1 MVVALASAKK
11 NLIKSRDEY
20 TRYYGDFRGV
30 DFSSDHTQVHPQ
42 RLAYLVNMYKDYRSG
57 EGSSLETIPGFRR
70 AAEMPTK
77 DGEKVLNKQINALH
91 EFSYVENNKR
101 HSEVLIHA
109 GRYIYKWGNFPQTA
123 DVELSI
129 WLPVTD
135 NKALLPEEFPSEKIE
150 SITTEDGSKLTKGF
164 SSSEDNTYLV
174 LDDKI
179 TWGKFVTAH
188 YREGFFDIKDDTI
201 TKSATNAPSVSF
213 SFNNSLY
220 MLCGNQ
226 ISRVWR
232 KKFGKGEGATWS
244 TVWEEIWEN
253 AHIPTIYAD
262 IDVSD
267 VSDIS
272 KYQYEQLNLLSD
284 TFKQTYIGDGE
295 TTTYYLHRSGTA
307 QKVVVDGK
315 VLAKNKD
322 YTIIDNTVTF
332 ADGKAL
338 AEDKDYTVSGD
349 GTIKLTNGTALA
361 ENKDYTVIGNTVTLT
376 DGKVLVENE
385 DYKVIGNT
393 IKLTDGTVLV
403 ENEDYTANGNTIM
416 LTLAPAESAKVEITA
431 VRDQREYEDG
441 RDKILRCTIATV
453 FDKRVFLSGNPM
465 YPNHI
470 FFCGINRETGY
481 EDPTYFGELD
491 FVVDGVEAAPITALI
506 PVADTLA
513 ALKNHAKQDGSVY
526 FHSRLETTKNYA
538 PVTYP
543 SVQGLSGVGCLG
555 AALNFR
561 DDPVFISQFGVEG
574 IGQLSV
580 RLERAIEHRSTLID
594 AKLCNLDLGKAKLCE
609 FDGYLVV
616 LCDGGKMFLG
626 DSRQAYGDGSGT
638 KQYEWY
644 YCEGIG
650 VYEDSKKDNLNR
662 VIKEYYFSANVPNDF
677 KPVKDKSGV
686 KHNVYTAKDIYDDL
700 REINTDLTN
709 SAVPASFEPIETI
722 DVDDTYRVVLYYTLE
737 GEELKTKA
745 YLTEHRGSY
754 TGGVFHPATTIANI
768 NGNLYFG
775 TDNGVVCAFNF
786 DKRASDGL
794 IPSTW
799 YSFDDRTIYSGCATK
814 MDNCDVPHLAKST
827 IKKSTVIKTR
837 ALLSAAVKVKVRTD
851 KKTYERVGRYST
863 RILDFS
869 DMNFSDLDFTVTE
882 QTIHAAKEQEK
893 HWVEKQ
899 YLLYTDEYQKPLS
912 LQYIAYRYKIAG
924 RVKG

>member
-70 AAEMPTK
+70 YCEIGGTQSGTEMTYP
-77 DGEKVLNKQINALH
+77 KVYGLH
-91 EFSYVENNKR
+91 EFNFIEDDVHKTEMLVHADNKLYVVSPNGTSYYTISTDMNKSTSISFHFNNR
-101 HSEVLIHA
+101 LYIIDGE
-109 GRYIYKWGNFPQTA
+109 RYISVRRQ
-123 DVELSI
+123 
-129 WLPVTD
+129 
-135 NKALLPEEFPSEKIE
+135 
-150 SITTEDGSKLTKGF
+150 KG
-164 SSSEDNTYLV
+164 
-174 LDDKI
+174 DDEQ
-179 TWGKFVTAH
+179 
-188 YREGFFDIKDDTI
+188 Y
-201 TKSATNAPSVSF
+201 
-213 SFNNSLY
+213 
-220 MLCGNQ
+220 
-226 ISRVWR
+226 
-232 KKFGKGEGATWS
+232 S
-244 TVWEEIWEN
+244 TVVSGDASLKSPSIYV
-253 AHIPTIYAD
+253 HVPTIYAD

-267 VSDIS
+267 ASDIS
-272 KYQYEQLNLLSD
+272 KYQYEQINLLSGE
-284 TFKQTYIGDGE
+284 FKQTYIGDGA
-295 TTTYYLHRSGTA
+295 TKDYLLYRSGTV
-307 QKVVVDGK
+307 KKIVVDGEE
-315 VLAKNKD
+315 
-322 YTIIDNTVTF
+322 
-332 ADGKAL
+332 L
-338 AEDKDYTVSGD
+338 AEGTNKGYTVD
-349 GTIKLTNGTALA
+349 
-361 ENKDYTVIGNTVTLT
+361 
-376 DGKVLVENE
+376 
-385 DYKVIGNT
+385 GNT
-393 IKLTDGTVLV
+393 IKFTV
-403 ENEDYTANGNTIM
+403 
-416 LTLAPAESAKVEITA
+416 APAKSEGVANVVVTA
-431 VRDQREYEDG
+431 SFSETDREENVKRIVG
-441 RDKILRCTIATV
+441 CTIATV

-465 YPNHI
+465 HPNHI

-481 EDPTYFGELD
+481 EDSTYFGELD
-491 FVVDGVEAAPITALI
+491 FVVDGVEPAPITALI

-561 DDPVFISQFGVEG
+561 DDPVFISRFGVEG

-594 AKLCNLDLGKAKLCE
+594 AKLCNLNLGKAKLCE

-650 VYEDSKKDNLNR
+650 IYEDAEP
-662 VIKEYYFSANVPNDF
+662 EYYFSANVPIGLET
-677 KPVKDKSGV
+677 VEIGGV
-686 KHNVYTAKDIYDDL
+686 TYNVYTAKDIYDDL
-700 REINTDLTN
+700 RAINTDLTN
-709 SAVPASFEPIETI
+709 SPVPASLAPIKTKDEK
-722 DVDDTYRVVLYYTLE
+722 DGYRVGLYYTLE

-794 IPSTW
+794 IPSAW

-851 KKTYERVGRYST
+851 KKTYSKVRRDESVGRYST

>member
-1 MVVALASAKK
+1 MASAKK

-70 AAEMPTK
+70 YFTLKGTQSGTEMTYP
-77 DGEKVLNKQINALH
+77 KVYGLH
-91 EFSYVENNKR
+91 EFNFIEDGVHKTEMLVHADNTLYAVSHNGMSDYTISTNMNKSASISFHFNNR
-101 HSEVLIHA
+101 LYIIDGE
-109 GRYIYKWGNFPQTA
+109 RYISVRRQ
-123 DVELSI
+123 
-129 WLPVTD
+129 
-135 NKALLPEEFPSEKIE
+135 
-150 SITTEDGSKLTKGF
+150 KG
-164 SSSEDNTYLV
+164 
-174 LDDKI
+174 DDEQ
-179 TWGKFVTAH
+179 
-188 YREGFFDIKDDTI
+188 Y
-201 TKSATNAPSVSF
+201 
-213 SFNNSLY
+213 
-220 MLCGNQ
+220 
-226 ISRVWR
+226 
-232 KKFGKGEGATWS
+232 S
-244 TVWEEIWEN
+244 TVASGDASLKSPSIY
-253 AHIPTIYAD
+253 AHVPTIYAD

-267 VSDIS
+267 ASDIS
-272 KYQYEQLNLLSD
+272 KYQYEQLNLISD
-284 TFKQTYIGDGE
+284 TFKQTYIGDGK
-295 TTTYYLHRSGTA
+295 TATYYLYRSGTV
-307 QKVVVDGK
+307 QTILVDGVK
-315 VLAKNKD
+315 SAD
-322 YTIIDNTVTF
+322 YTD
-332 ADGKAL
+332 
-338 AEDKDYTVSGD
+338 SGD
-349 GTIKLTNGTALA
+349 AITFN
-361 ENKDYTVIGNTVTLT
+361 E
-376 DGKVLVENE
+376 GK
-385 DYKVIGNT
+385 I
-393 IKLTDGTVLV
+393 
-403 ENEDYTANGNTIM
+403 
-416 LTLAPAESAKVEITA
+416 PAESAKVEITA
-431 VRDQREYEDG
+431 KIDKTAWSANVQRIIG
-441 RDKILRCTIATV
+441 CTIATV

-491 FVVDGVEAAPITALI
+491 FVVDGVETAPITALI

-700 REINTDLTN
+700 REINADLTN

-722 DVDDTYRVVLYYTLE
+722 DVDDTYRVLLYYTLE

-754 TGGVFHPATTIANI
+754 TGGEFHPATTIANI

-794 IPSTW
+794 IPSAW

-851 KKTYERVGRYST
+851 KKTYSKVRRDESVGRYST

>member
-1 MVVALASAKK
+1 MASAKK

-70 AAEMPTK
+70 YCEIGGTQSGTEMIYPKVYGFHEFNFIEDGAHKTEMLVHAGGK
-77 DGEKVLNKQINALH
+77 LYATTDGEK
-91 EFSYVENNKR
+91 
-101 HSEVLIHA
+101 SEVC
-109 GRYIYKWGNFPQTA
+109 GM
-123 DVELSI
+123 
-129 WLPVTD
+129 
-135 NKALLPEEFPSEKIE
+135 
-150 SITTEDGSKLTKGF
+150 GF
-164 SSSEDNTYLV
+164 T
-174 LDDKI
+174 
-179 TWGKFVTAH
+179 
-188 YREGFFDIKDDTI
+188 
-201 TKSATNAPSVSF
+201 PSVSF

-220 MLCGNQ
+220 ILYGDEF
-226 ISRVWR
+226 IRILR
-232 KKFGKGEGATWS
+232 EKTGEGENAKWK
-244 TVWEEIWEN
+244 TVRKEIWAN
-253 AHIPTIYAD
+253 AYIPTIYAD

-272 KYQYEQLNLLSD
+272 KYQYEQLNLLSG

-295 TTTYYLHRSGTA
+295 TATYYLYRSGTV
-307 QKVVVDGK
+307 QTILVDG
-315 VLAKNKD
+315 VES
-322 YTIIDNTVTF
+322 T
-332 ADGKAL
+332 
-338 AEDKDYTVSGD
+338 DYTVGD
-349 GTIKLTNGTALA
+349 GTITFT
-361 ENKDYTVIGNTVTLT
+361 E
-376 DGKVLVENE
+376 GKIP
-385 DYKVIGNT
+385 K
-393 IKLTDGTVLV
+393 
-403 ENEDYTANGNTIM
+403 
-416 LTLAPAESAKVEITA
+416 ESAKVEITA
-431 VRDQREYEDG
+431 VRDQYEYEVG

-491 FVVDGVEAAPITALI
+491 FVADGVEPAPITALI

-513 ALKNHAKQDGSVY
+513 ALKNHTKQDGSVY

-650 VYEDSKKDNLNR
+650 IYEDDD
-662 VIKEYYFSANVPNDF
+662 KEYYFSANVPSGF
-677 KPVKDKSGV
+677 KPVKDKNGV
-686 KHNVYTAKDIYDDL
+686 EYNVYTAKDIYDDI
-700 REINTDLTN
+700 RAINTDLTN
-709 SAVPASFEPIETI
+709 SPVPASFEPIETI
-722 DVDDTYRVVLYYTLE
+722 NVDDTYRVVLYYTLE

-754 TGGVFHPATTIANI
+754 TGGEFHPATTIANI

-794 IPSTW
+794 IPSAW
-799 YSFDDRTIYSGCATK
+799 YSFDNRTIYSGCATK

-837 ALLSAAVKVKVRTD
+837 ALLSTAAKVKIRTN
-851 KKTYERVGRYST
+851 KKQYAQISRLST
-863 RILDFS
+863 RIFDFSDLDFS
-869 DMNFSDLDFTVTE
+869 DMDFNVTD
-882 QTIHAAKEQEK
+882 QTIHTVKEKEK

-899 YLLYTDEYQKPLS
+899 HFIYTDEYCKPLA
-912 LQYIAYRYKIAG
+912 LQYVAFRYKIAG